1 MNYALGHATRVARPP
16 IDARRAD
23 AADPPSRRLLDR
35 DIESEFE
42 LERRASELAPAPLP
56 MRPPGPIDLLSRLR
70 RLPALALALVA
81 PLALAG
87 CEEDAPAEAAPAPSY
102 VPVYEEG
109 KLKLSPEYIAKVGIR
124 TEAAGVTEIVP
135 EIHVNGVLE
144 YDQRQIAAVGSTID
158 GRVTEVLVVEGT
170 SVMPET
176 PLATLTSAE
185 VGGVQAELRAI
196 EARSKVA
203 RANRRRKQALVKE
216 GIASKRSA
224 EIAAGEVSVI
234 SAELKAARQRLKAL
248 GGGSKKGQE
257 IGIIQLTSPI
267 AGEIAEVNVYRGQAV
282 GPQHTAFTIVDYSQ
296 LWVRLSVFEGELQ
309 YISKD
314 DPVLLTVQ
322 SAPDD
327 DFTGAVDFVSPSF
340 NAETRSAE
348 VRVIVPNDDR
358 LLRVGQAVSAKI
370 MAEGAQKEVLSIPRS
385 SVVMVDGKST
395 VFVAPEEE
403 TVIPKEVELGIRGP
417 TRVEVT
423 GGLEVGDVVVTQG
436 VFALKSELFR

>member
-1 MNYALGHATRVARPP
+1 M
-16 IDARRAD
+16 
-23 AADPPSRRLLDR
+23 
-35 DIESEFE
+35 
-42 LERRASELAPAPLP
+42 
-56 MRPPGPIDLLSRLR
+56 
-70 RLPALALALVA
+70 LALSSL
-81 PLALAG
+81 LALTA
-87 CEEDAPAEAAPAPSY
+87 CEEDAPTEAAAGPSY
-102 VPVYEEG
+102 VPVYEDG
-109 KLKLSPEYIAKVGIR
+109 KLKLHPEYIAKVGIR
-124 TEAAGVTEIVP
+124 TEAAGVTEIIP

-144 YDQRQIAAVGSTID
+144 YDQRQIAAVGSAID

-267 AGEIAEVNVYRGQAV
+267 PGEIAEVNVYRGQAV

-309 YISKD
+309 YITKD
-314 DPVLLTVQ
+314 DPVLLNVQ

-327 DFTGAVDFVSPSF
+327 EFTGAVDFVSPSF

-370 MAEGAQKEVLSIPRS
+370 MAEGAQKEVLSIPRTA
-385 SVVMVDGKST
+385 VVMVDGKST
-395 VFVAPEEE
+395 VFVAPEED
-403 TVIPKEVELGIRGP
+403 TVIPKQVELGIRGP
-417 TRVEVT
+417 TRVEVKS
-423 GGLEVGDVVVTQG
+423 GLEVGDVVVTQG